1 MWSDGDDQARD
12 DLFRSL
18 YDDLKALARRER
30 SRLTGD
36 ATLDTTALLHELY
49 LKLAR
54 GKPVTA
60 NDRVHFLCIATK
72 ALRQVL
78 VDHARARRRLK
89 RQREL
94 LKMPAQPSEEIGIR
108 IDAQADDV
116 LRIHNAV
123 EKLGLVAN
131 RQAEVVEL
139 RFFGGL
145 SYDEIARAMGVTK
158 KTVYRDWV
166 KAKAW
171 LRKELR

>member
-1 MWSDGDDQARD
+1 
-12 DLFRSL
+12 
-18 YDDLKALARRER
+18 
-30 SRLTGD
+30 
-36 ATLDTTALLHELY
+36 
-49 LKLAR
+49 
-54 GKPVTA
+54 
-60 NDRVHFLCIATK
+60 
-72 ALRQVL
+72 
-78 VDHARARRRLK
+78 
-89 RQREL
+89 
-94 LKMPAQPSEEIGIR
+94 MPAQPSEEIGIR